1 MDEKPPDVVLSERIP
16 ERYGIV
22 SKDRCL
28 LHIFVLDIEIP
39 M

>member
-1 MDEKPPDVVLSERIP
+1 MDEKPPAVVLGERIR

-22 SKDRCL
+22 SKDRRL
-28 LHIFVLDIEIP
+28 LHIFVLDIEVP